1 MAAWYAGYSS
11 EVIRFISR
19 PPVRSLKSCTSNC
32 TWVSVRFP
40 GTTLTTNRCS
50 GSKATWSQLSPTS
63 PARGSPAW
71 QCFSFWATNDHFS
84 SNCTSRVWEGKGH
97 EFVVDF
103 LGMVAGNQGQPH
115 HRVFVDPDQ
124 AAGLPYSTAL
134 L

>member
-1 MAAWYAGYSS
+1 MAAGYAGYAS

-63 PARGSPAW
+63 PARGSPGA
-71 QCFSFWATNDHFS
+71 QCFSFLATNDHFS
-84 SNCTSRVWEGKGH
+84 SNCTSRVFGGKSH
-97 EFVVDF
+97 ALVVDV
-103 LGMVAGNQGQPH
+103 LGVAAGYQGQPH
-115 HRVFVDPDQ
+115 HRVLVHPD
-124 AAGLPYSTAL
+124 
-134 L
+134 